1 MSCLDIVAGSLV
13 FSAAGRDKGKEFLV
27 LSVEENICF
36 VADGK
41 LRKAENPKKKKLK
54 HLMGTNKISAPLN
67 EILQRGDSPTNSEVR
82 KFIKLLNEEA

>member
-1 MSCLDIVAGSLV
+1 MDIVAGSLV

-54 HLMGTNKISAPLN
+54 HLMGTNKVSAPLN

>member
-1 MSCLDIVAGSLV
+1 MDIVAGSLV

-41 LRKAENPKKKKLK
+41 LRKAENPKKKKFK
-54 HLMGTNKISAPLN
+54 HLMGTNKVSAPLN

>member
-1 MSCLDIVAGSLV
+1 MDIVAGSLV